1 MDEPITEEMK
11 EKVRQADQNFIT
23 AVRII
28 NDAGLREVM
37 TSGWGQKGK
46 LAWLAKTVADHRAE
60 IKRILKD

>member
-1 MDEPITEEMK
+1 MVTEEMK
-11 EKVRQADQNFIT
+11 QQVHEANSRFVT

-37 TSGWGQKGK
+37 NSGWKNKGK

-60 IKRILKD
+60 IHKILGD